1 MWSLRRARLIPGV
14 VMLMASGAWA
24 DIPAGIVSIS
34 SSPVVRL
41 DAEALARLKATNPNH
56 YARAQNIIAAAN
68 ELCRPVPEKV
78 QYARFDAQDISCEGN
93 LLLTS
98 NPPQHQI
105 SFRLDDTR
113 YMALVVVTAEPPRL
127 VGAEFQ
133 K

>member
-1 MWSLRRARLIPGV
+1 
-14 VMLMASGAWA
+14 MLMASGAWA
-24 DIPAGIVSIS
+24 DVPAGIAGIS

-41 DAEALARLKATNPNH
+41 DAQALAQLKATNPNH

-78 QYARFDAQDISCEGN
+78 QYARFDAQDISCEDS
-93 LLLTS
+93 LLMTS
-98 NPPQHQI
+98 NPPKRQI
-105 SFRLDDTR
+105 RFRLDDTR
-113 YMALVVVTAEPPRL
+113 YMALVSVTADPPRL